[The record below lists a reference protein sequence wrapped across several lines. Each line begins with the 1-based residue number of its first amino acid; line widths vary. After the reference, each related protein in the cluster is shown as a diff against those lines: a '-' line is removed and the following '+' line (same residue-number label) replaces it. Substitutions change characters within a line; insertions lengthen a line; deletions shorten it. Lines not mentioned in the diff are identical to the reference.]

1 MTNVFTRYQSR
12 LERRTGMKIKS
23 VLVGGGTEFDKEFIA
38 YLEGQGITKLK
49 GAPYRR
55 HIPPMAERVHESI
68 NSGAKTLMLSSKLP
82 RRYYSCAQA
91 YLAYV
96 HNRTVHSGHS
106 KTPYEYIY
114 GKNPRVDQLQP
125 FGAVGFAFVPHE
137 KRNKLEPVR
146 ERVRL
151 LGFEDDDDTTKMR
164 GYHVLCESDLTRLY
178 AIDVIFDPNITATE
192 LNGNC
197 VLDSD
202 TIFSSISTHEDDEP
216 EFILTDDS
224 GSTQIDEI
232 SNIEDIPQFGRFFI
246 IALILYITIRC
257 CTRRIPKYQQYI
269 RIVTK
274 FH

>member
-1 MTNVFTRYQSR
+1 
-12 LERRTGMKIKS
+12 
-23 VLVGGGTEFDKEFIA
+23 
-38 YLEGQGITKLK
+38 
-49 GAPYRR
+49 
-55 HIPPMAERVHESI
+55 MAERVHESI

-137 KRNKLEPVR
+137 KRNNLEPVR

-151 LGFEDDDDTTKMR
+151 LGFGDDDDTTEMR

-178 AIDVIFDPNITATE
+178 VTDVIFDPNITVTE
-192 LNGNC
+192 LDGTC
-197 VLDSD
+197 VQDSD
-202 TIFSSISTHEDDEP
+202 TIFRSITSHDDDEP
-216 EFILTDDS
+216 EYILTDAS

-232 SNIEDIPQFGRFFI
+232 RHIEDIPHESNGDDSDSDAELREQQAI
-246 IALILYITIRC
+246 IDEIDSRYDWDGTANAVQTAVPVSLKTAMNGPYAEE
-257 CTRRIPKYQQYI
+257 YAS
-269 RIVTK
+269 
-274 FH
+274 